1 MAAVR
6 GAGFSSWV
14 PDDPWF
20 EYLREELDLAAS
32 LGMEFSEIPIFIFD
46 VIAGGRV
53 LPQQVRRLKEAMAG
67 RALGYTAHGPLG
79 VNFMAPREL
88 FDRHFAVAKA
98 SIEVAAEIGAV
109 HIVLHSG
116 NMPGDDQA
124 AIEEAYAVQ
133 RDAYASLGEIAAAHS
148 IIVAVENIPPK
159 EPGWHTG
166 LPSRVACEIEAIG
179 HPNVRGCLDFSHAAI
194 TSAAQGLDFIAE
206 AKALAR
212 VARHLHVHDS
222 FGDPLRMTTHSRS
235 ERVAFGLHD
244 LHLPL
249 GWGSLPWQELMEV
262 CEFEQDVIFNMEL
275 PKPYRP
281 ALPDSI
287 GVMREMIG
295 TYRARHPDK

>member
-6 GAGFSSWV
+6 GAGVSSWV

-20 EYLREELDLAAS
+20 ECLRQELDLAAS

-46 VIAGGRV
+46 LIAGGRV
-53 LPQQVRRLKEAMAG
+53 LSQQVQRLKEAMAG
-67 RALGYTAHGPLG
+67 RGLGYTAHGPLG

-88 FDRHFAVAKA
+88 LPRHFAVAKA

-109 HIVLHSG
+109 HLVLHTG
-116 NMPGDDQA
+116 ITPGEDEA

-133 RDAYASLGEIAAAHS
+133 RDAFASLGEIAAAHS
-148 IIVAVENIPPK
+148 IIIAVENIPPQ

-166 LPSRVACEIEAIG
+166 LPSRVAREVEAIG

-194 TSAAQGLDFIAE
+194 TSTAHGVDFIAE

-212 VARHLHVHDS
+212 VSRHLHVHDS
-222 FGDPLRMTTHSRS
+222 FGDPLRIPTYSRS

-249 GWGSLPWQELMEV
+249 GWGNLPWQELMTA
-262 CEFEQDVIFNMEL
+262 CEFEPDVIFNMEL

-287 GVMREMIG
+287 RAMREMIG